1 MLAPSTSES
10 RYRRAVFWREH
21 SVAVGRDKLA
31 GRLYAP
37 AAVPDEAG
45 LVVHLH
51 GGTFDSGSLASG
63 EAVAT
68 TLAEAGAIVI
78 SLPYPLA
85 PANPF
90 PQALEASYAAL
101 EKIARDKARWVG
113 KHAPLYVAG
122 EEAGGNLAAALAMM
136 ARDRHGPALAGQIL
150 FSPMLDSCL
159 GTYSFRNAE
168 AGPVGCRWADGWH
181 AYLGSPEKAAHP
193 YAAPVNAV
201 RLTGLAPALIVTA
214 EDDLLRDESINYA
227 HRLKAAG
234 VDTTIRV
241 VGGPSRWPDAFA
253 EGPCDGTCLC
263 AACHHVSE
271 FFTATAPS

>member
-1 MLAPSTSES
+1 MLAPLLPES
-10 RYRRAVFWREH
+10 RYRRAVFWREQ
-21 SVAVGRDKLA
+21 SVVAGREKLA

-37 AAVPDEAG
+37 ASVPDDAG

-51 GGTFDSGSLASG
+51 GGHFNSGSLAAG

-68 TLAEAGAIVI
+68 TLSEAGAIVI

-85 PANPF
+85 PEHRF
-90 PQALEASYAAL
+90 PQALEIAYAAL
-101 EKIARDKARWVG
+101 ERIGRDKARWVG

-136 ARDRHGPALAGQIL
+136 ARDRHGPPLAGQIL
-150 FSPMLDSCL
+150 FSPMLDACV
-159 GTYSFRNAE
+159 GTFSFRNAE

-181 AYLGSPEKAAHP
+181 DYLGSPEKAAHP
-193 YAAPVNAV
+193 YATPVNAA
-201 RLTGLAPALIVTA
+201 RLAGLAPALIVTA
-214 EDDLLRDESINYA
+214 EDDLLRDESISYA
-227 HRLKAAG
+227 GRLKAAG

-241 VGGPSRWPDAFA
+241 VGGPSHWPEAFA
-253 EGPCDGTCLC
+253 KGPCDGTCLC
-263 AACHHVSE
+263 SACHHISE

>member
-1 MLAPSTSES
+1 MIAAMDTIPGL
-10 RYRRAVFWREH
+10 RLHGRRARGET
-21 SVAVGRDKLA
+21 L
-31 GRLYAP
+31 P
-37 AAVPDEAG
+37 
-45 LVVHLH
+45 LVLHLH
-51 GGTFDSGSLASG
+51 GGAFTAGSQ
-63 EAVAT
+63 ETAT
-68 TLAEAGAIVI
+68 PLAELIAGAGAIVAT
-78 SLPYPLA
+78 LDYPLA
-85 PANPF
+85 PQHPF
-90 PQALEASYAAL
+90 PQAIEAAHAAAL
-101 EKIARDKARWVG
+101 WLAKHRARIAGAQ
-113 KHAPLYVAG
+113 APLYVSG
-122 EEAGGNLAAALAMM
+122 DEAGGNLAAGTALM
-136 ARDRHGPALAGQIL
+136 ARDAQRPELAGQIL

>member
-1 MLAPSTSES
+1 M
-10 RYRRAVFWREH
+10 FWREQ
-21 SVAVGRDKLA
+21 SVQVGRDKLA

-37 AAVPDEAG
+37 ASVPDEAG

-51 GGTFDSGSLASG
+51 GGTFDSGTLASG

-101 EKIARDKARWVG
+101 ERIARDKARWVG
-113 KHAPLYVAG
+113 KNAPLYVAG

-136 ARDRHGPALAGQIL
+136 ARDRHGPLLAGQIL

-234 VDTTIRV
+234 VDTTIRI

>member
-1 MLAPSTSES
+1 MLAPSSSES
-10 RYRRAVFWREH
+10 RYRRAVFWREQ
-21 SVAVGRDKLA
+21 SVQVERDKLA

-37 AAVPDEAG
+37 ASVPDEAG

-113 KHAPLYVAG
+113 KTAPLYVAG

-263 AACHHVSE
+263 GACHHVSE

>member
-1 MLAPSTSES
+1 MLAPSIPES
-10 RYRRAVFWREH
+10 RYRRAVFWREQ
-21 SVAVGRDKLA
+21 SVQAGREKLA

-37 AAVPDEAG
+37 TAVPDEAG

-51 GGTFDSGSLASG
+51 GGTFDTGTLASG

-90 PQALEASYAAL
+90 PQALEATYAAL

-193 YAAPVNAV
+193 YAAPVNAA
-201 RLTGLAPALIVTA
+201 RLSGLAPALIVTA
-214 EDDLLRDESINYA
+214 EDDLLRDESITYA
-227 HRLKAAG
+227 GRLKAAG

-241 VGGPSRWPDAFA
+241 VGAPSRWPDAFA
-253 EGPCDGTCLC
+253 EGPCDGSCLC
-263 AACHHVSE
+263 AACHHISE
-271 FFTATAPS
+271 FFTATAPP